1 MSKAFR
7 LKDGGEPPSQ
17 ETTLEA
23 IRGDPRRA
31 IQEEGIVCLICGAT
45 LRQLTNTHVQT
56 HGTTTLEY
64 KQRFGYN
71 LRRALMCGALRRLYA
86 ERAIQSGL
94 ASSIGHRPIVSDP
107 ELRRRG
113 GFRPIA
119 LEELLT
125 RREVLLSGRQH
136 NNAPQGGERGKAG
149 EVRE

>member
-7 LKDGGEPPSQ
+7 LKDGGRPSQ
-17 ETTLEA
+17 ETTMEA

-94 ASSIGHRPIVSDP
+94 ASSIWHRPIVSDP

-119 LEELLT
+119 PEELLT
-125 RREVLLSGRQH
+125 RREVQLRGRQH
-136 NNAPQGGERGKAG
+136 NNAPEGEEGR
-149 EVRE
+149 R